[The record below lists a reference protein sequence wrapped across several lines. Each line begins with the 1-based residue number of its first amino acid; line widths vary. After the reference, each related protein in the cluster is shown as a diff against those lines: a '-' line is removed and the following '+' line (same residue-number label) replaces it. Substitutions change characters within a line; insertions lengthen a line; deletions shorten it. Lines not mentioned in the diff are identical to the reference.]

1 MEKNT
6 SFEALK
12 DERPNFS
19 IVKICDIKRT
29 TVAIT
34 KNQSL

>member
-1 MEKNT
+1 MEKIT
-6 SFEALK
+6 SNEALM
-12 DERPNFS
+12 DVRPNFS
-19 IVKICDIKRT
+19 IVKICVIKRT